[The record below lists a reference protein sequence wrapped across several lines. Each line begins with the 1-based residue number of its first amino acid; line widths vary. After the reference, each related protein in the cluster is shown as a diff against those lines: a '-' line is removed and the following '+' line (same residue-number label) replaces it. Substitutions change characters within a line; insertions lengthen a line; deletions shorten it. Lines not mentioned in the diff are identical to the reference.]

1 MKSIAVFNNKGGVG
15 KTTLAYHLASA
26 IALLGKKTLIIDLDP
41 QSNLTL
47 FGYGTDELEELWER
61 EDTFIEDY
69 EQASQEGGL
78 SDLLTQTRSI
88 HFLLKPTEDG
98 LDEITDLPPPKK
110 IAKNLDMLP
119 GRLSVHMFENKL
131 ASRWSDAYQSDPL
144 AIRTI
149 TQIRRICEAYGK
161 RNGYDMVIIDTSP
174 ALGILNKVV
183 ISTADS
189 FLIPCYPDM
198 FSLYGIKN
206 IGRALQQWTKDFGLL
221 RQILSEKKARDLP
234 SENVRF
240 LGYTIYNARLRG
252 DAQNRWKLAKAQ
264 FNHAKKIPSTIKNYM
279 PVSAMSIASSSSSS
293 DIAKPIGGTSVMHSH
308 STIPAMAQK
317 YRVPIWEVPNRDD
330 LDVNDRGSVLPNK
343 KQYFATREAYCTFA
357 TDVLERLGAG

>member
-1 MKSIAVFNNKGGVG
+1 LKSIAVFNNKGGVG

-26 IALLGKKTLIIDLDP
+26 LALLGKKTLLVDLDP

-47 FGYGTDELEELWER
+47 FGYGTDELENLWGE
-61 EDTFIEDY
+61 EDEFIEDY
-69 EQASQEGGL
+69 EQAHDNGIGL
-78 SDLLTQTRSI
+78 LNKTRSI

-98 LDEITDLPPPKK
+98 VDEISDLPPPRMLDE
-110 IAKNLDMLP
+110 NLDLLP
-119 GRLSVHMFENKL
+119 GRLSVHMFENKI

-149 TQIRRICEAYGK
+149 TQIRRLCEAYG
-161 RNGYDMVIIDTSP
+161 RERGYDLVIIDTSP

-206 IGRALQQWTKDFGLL
+206 IGRALQQWTKDFDLL
-221 RQILSEKKARDLP
+221 RQLLSEKKGRDLP
-234 SENVRF
+234 TKNVKF

-252 DAQNRWKLAKAQ
+252 DAPNRWKLAKAQ
-264 FNHAKKIPSTIKNYM
+264 YNHAKRIPSTIKGYI
-279 PVSAMSIASSSSSS
+279 PEAVIGDRGV
-293 DIAKPIGGTSVMHSH
+293 DISKPIGGTAVMHSH

-317 YRVPIWEVPNRDD
+317 YRVPIWDVPD
-330 LDVNDRGSVLPNK
+330 LVELDSDDRGTVLPNK
-343 KQYFATREAYCTFA
+343 KQYYATKKAYQLFAN
-357 TDVLERLGAG
+357 DVLVRLEA